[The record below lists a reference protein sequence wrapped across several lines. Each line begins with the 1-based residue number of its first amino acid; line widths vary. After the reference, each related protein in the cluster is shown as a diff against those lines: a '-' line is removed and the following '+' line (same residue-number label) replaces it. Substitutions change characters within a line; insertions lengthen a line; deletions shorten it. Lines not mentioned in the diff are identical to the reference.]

1 MKPITLA
8 ARMLAICS
16 ILAIPAPATTLYFID
31 LDNSTS
37 LLDGSSFTAGTTYY
51 TAFQL
56 TGGDASNSGASL
68 SGFALGGGS
77 AAAPGPADPV
87 AGTYAVGP
95 DPADTAGIFQ
105 TAGTL
110 ALTIVP
116 GNSYSLY
123 TQQFTAG
130 TQLSF
135 SFTLDGV
142 YAGGTPDAFSFQ
154 MYDSSLDTLLYEQNF
169 AILNSAPASVPEP
182 GSAGLVLAGMALVL
196 LLVRRG
202 ARAPG

>member
-1 MKPITLA
+1 M
-8 ARMLAICS
+8 MAICS
-16 ILAIPAPATTLYFID
+16 ILAIPGSATTIYFID

-56 TGGDASNSGASL
+56 TGGDASNSSATV
-68 SGFALGGGS
+68 SGFDIGGGS
-77 AAAPGPADPV
+77 AVAPSPADPV

-95 DPADTAGIFQ
+95 NPADPAGIFQ

-110 ALTIVP
+110 TLSIVP
-116 GNSYSLY
+116 ANSYSLY

-135 SFTLDGV
+135 SVTLDGV

-154 MYDSSLDTLLYEQNF
+154 LYDSSLDTLLYEQDF
-169 AILNSAPASVPEP
+169 AILNTAPASVPEP
-182 GSAGLVLAGMALVL
+182 GSAGLVLAGLALVL
-196 LLVRRG
+196 TSYWLRRLG
-202 ARAPG
+202 ARS